1 MARQLRLYVDMMRA
15 GRAHKASTVLAA
27 ILIASFAFISSCG
40 ENEVTRV
47 VPADCPPSA
56 PRGVY
61 AVNLDGYVQIWWYP
75 NPEDD
80 IVGYDIWKNDELYGT
95 YEWIGEVDAED
106 PDPYEYHFDYGDFI
120 ASGEPVNGE
129 KFYYAVSAYD
139 QGDNI
144 SELSY
149 EEVSATPRPEGLMG
163 MAPKPDS
170 CGYNIISQS
179 SIPQDC
185 SLPSTDIVFDT
196 SGAVSKFIVAMPR
209 VMIQDYGFTEYD
221 IYEELYGFDAV
232 NYAPIDGWSVAGAA
246 EIIEGHCYILR
257 LGEVDGIHYVKIW
270 VTIATDSYTE
280 FWWAYQTDPNNRDLM
295 PGPAGDEEDANIT
308 LTSGSEETGGIKI
321 MNGFPEGRQVP
332 PTNRS
337 GVQDDDRIL
346 QRQNTL
352 P

>member
-1 MARQLRLYVDMMRA
+1 M
-15 GRAHKASTVLAA
+15 VLTA
-27 ILIASFAFISSCG
+27 ILIASFAFISSCSQ
-40 ENEVTRV
+40 EEQIVYV
-47 VPADCPPSA
+47 PMEVPADCPPSA

-61 AVNLDGYVQIWWYP
+61 AVNLDGYVQICWYP

-95 YEWIGEVDAED
+95 YNYIGTVDAED
-106 PDPYEYHFDYGDFI
+106 PDPYEYCFDYDVP
-120 ASGEPVNGE
+120 SNGE
-129 KFYYAVSAYD
+129 QFYYAVSAYD
-139 QGDNI
+139 EGENL

-149 EEVSATPRPEGLMG
+149 EEVSATPRPEGFLRLYDV
-163 MAPKPDS
+163 AAESDS
-170 CGYNIISQS
+170 CGYDFSSLSNIA
-179 SIPQDC
+179 QDC
-185 SLPSTDIVFDT
+185 SMPSTDIVFDT
-196 SGAVSKFIVAMPR
+196 TGAVNLFTVTMPR
-209 VMIQDYGFTEYD
+209 VMIQDYGFTGEWP
-221 IYEELYGFDAV
+221 YGFDDI
-232 NYAPIDGWSVAGAA
+232 NTAPTDGWSPTGSV
-246 EIIEGHCYILR
+246 EVIEGHCYILR
-257 LGEVDGIHYVKIW
+257 LGEADGIHYVKLW
-270 VTIATDSYTE
+270 VYTVADGHTD
-280 FWWAYQTDPNNRDLM
+280 FWWAYQTDPGNRDLM